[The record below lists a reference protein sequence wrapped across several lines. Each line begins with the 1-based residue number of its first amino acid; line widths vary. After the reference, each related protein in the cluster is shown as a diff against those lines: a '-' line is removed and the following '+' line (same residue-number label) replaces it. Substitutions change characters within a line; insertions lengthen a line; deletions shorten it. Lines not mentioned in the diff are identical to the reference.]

1 MNDNELEQKLVAD
14 KEKLEQELQD
24 LKRTL
29 DSKNSTVQQLEQN
42 NKKLANDKQE
52 LEKQLAQ
59 LRVDVEAKAELQH
72 SVERLSS
79 ENQALLNQME
89 EKEKQAEVGKKH
101 LARGILKLLLVLL
114 LQPLRL
120 FLHFR
125 LVIGCQLLHF
135 LFTD

>member
-89 EKEKQAEVGKKH
+89 EKE
-101 LARGILKLLLVLL
+101 
-114 LQPLRL
+114 LRNV
-120 FLHFR
+120 HR
-125 LVIGCQLLHF
+125 KS
-135 LFTD
+135 